1 MKRVALLTVLT
12 LLFLGG
18 RVLATAATVEG
29 TVQETSGAAAPNAEL
44 LVVNSSTGETTNVTT
59 DDAGQ
64 FSVQLPPGNYRI
76 YRQEDGEQTLLTKI
90 LVEEGETRELNLKPT
105 EEGESSLAAI
115 REYEIGVTKTSTLN
129 SQNLSDLINPF
140 PARKQGRF
148 YGSLY
153 AFHRNDNFDAPNYF
167 DPPGEPL
174 PEYKRN
180 QFGFTLG
187 AQLSSAIFLFGS
199 YDGLRINQGSTLLS
213 HVPNPAIKGGDFS
226 ELETPII
233 DPLTGLPFPDNSI
246 PTDRISPVASR
257 LLEVIPDPNR
267 EDPDRNYVNNDPLV
281 RNHDHINTRVDI
293 DLNARSK
300 LFVEY
305 AYTRSNRAYVHN
317 LPTFNSD
324 GVGRDHEASLSYNWS
339 ASERLLTFAKV
350 EFDRDSNYRLS
361 RNAGNEG
368 LLESLGISGLSV
380 NDPLE
385 EGYPAFNLN
394 GYTSFGDRSSP
405 TSSVRNRL
413 SLDTSL
419 TYVKNNHTFRAGFE
433 IGGRQLN
440 DFRSDGLYRGAF
452 SYNGTYTGDGFADF
466 LLGIP
471 DSATHGIGADRA
483 DLRRNQLEFSFRD
496 QWKVKPNLSF
506 AYGVTYRFIPP
517 YHSIANNVSGFHPL
531 LFEPPTDGEI
541 IIAGSE
547 RASELGFDGAVPGSL
562 VFPDKNDWSPNLGLS
577 FSPMGNNQLVMRA
590 SYSIWYDPPS
600 QWYFTRT
607 LTRNYPFYFIETAES
622 SDTEPSINIED
633 PFGSGATPEMTMRGM
648 EPRLK
653 NGYGHFW
660 RLAVNNEFARNWSLE
675 MAYVGR
681 KGSSDTRTI
690 PGNVPLP
697 GEGQIQARRPN
708 PSFGR
713 FSIVNNGG
721 SFSGHSLDLTAQKRL
736 SAGLSL
742 RSGFAWNRILSDEI
756 YGDPSNPRDLRAE
769 KATSNWVPK
778 RRFFIN
784 YIVDLPLTSIAPLQ
798 DTSAWVNWALEGWR
812 VSGIT
817 EIRDGR
823 VFTVTLPGDPNND
836 GVYGD
841 RPDRLSSGTLPS
853 SAQSIDQWFDTSAF
867 AEPAPYSFG
876 NSGRNILTGPGYQ
889 AWDVSVIKQT
899 RFSDGDLLE
908 FRLEF
913 FNAFNHANFDRP
925 NSSFGTDLFG
935 KIFGAARAREI
946 EIALK
951 YSF

>member
-1 MKRVALLTVLT
+1 MLAFLT
-12 LLFLGG
+12 LLVLGG
-18 RVLATAATVEG
+18 RVFAATATVEG

-44 LVVNSSTGETTNVTT
+44 LVVNSSTGEETTVKT

-64 FSVQLPPGNYRI
+64 FSVQLPPGHYRI
-76 YRQEDGEQTLLTKI
+76 YRQDKGGQTLLTKI
-90 LVEEGETRELNLKPT
+90 LVEEGETRELNLKP
-105 EEGESSLAAI
+105 EEGGDSSLAAI

-153 AFHRNDNFDAPNYF
+153 EFHRNDNFDAPNYF

-187 AQLSSAIFLFGS
+187 MQLSSAIFLFGS

-213 HVPNPAIKGGDFS
+213 HVPSPAMKGGDFS
-226 ELETPII
+226 ALEVPII
-233 DPLTGLPFPDNSI
+233 DPLTGLPFPDNRI
-246 PTDRISPVASR
+246 PKDRISPVALR
-257 LLEVIPDPNR
+257 LLDVIPDPNR

-281 RNHDHINTRVDI
+281 RNHDHFSTRADI
-293 DLNARSK
+293 DLNPRSK

-305 AYTRSNRAYVHN
+305 VYTRANRVRVHN
-317 LPTFNSD
+317 FPTFNSD
-324 GVGRDHEASLSYNWS
+324 TVGRDHEASLSYNWS
-339 ASERLLTFAKV
+339 ASDRLLTFAKL
-350 EFDRDSNYRLS
+350 EFDRSSDYGLS

-368 LLESLGISGLSV
+368 LLESLGIEGLRI

-385 EGYPAFNLN
+385 EGYPAFNLT

-405 TSSVRNRL
+405 ESSVRNRL

-419 TYVKNNHTFRAGFE
+419 TYVKNNHTFRASFE
-433 IGGRQLN
+433 ITGRQLN
-440 DFRSDGLYRGAF
+440 NFRSDGRYRGAF
-452 SYNGTYTGDGFADF
+452 SYNGTFTGDGFADF

-471 DSATHGIGADRA
+471 DSASHGIGSDRA

-496 QWKVKPNLSF
+496 QWKAKPNLSF
-506 AYGVTYRFIPP
+506 SYGMTYRFIPP
-517 YHSIANNVSGFHPL
+517 YHSIADNVSGFYPL
-531 LFEPPTDGEI
+531 LFEPPVDGEI
-541 IIAGSE
+541 IIAGSQ

-562 VFPDKNDWSPNLGLS
+562 VFPDKNDWSPHLGLS
-577 FSPMGNNQLVMRA
+577 LSPMGTNQLVVRA
-590 SYSIWYDPPS
+590 SYSIWYNPPS
-600 QWYFTRT
+600 QWYFTRS
-607 LTRNYPFYFIETAES
+607 LTRNYPFYFVESAES
-622 SDTEPSINIED
+622 SNTEPTIDIED
-633 PFGSGATPEMTMRGM
+633 PFGSDATAEMTMRGM
-648 EPRLK
+648 EPRLS
-653 NGYGHFW
+653 NAYGHYW
-660 RLAVNNEFARNWSLE
+660 RLAVNNEFVRNWSFE
-675 MAYVGR
+675 VAYVGR
-681 KGSSDTRTI
+681 KGSSATRTI

-697 GEGQIQARRPN
+697 GEGQIQERRPN
-708 PSFGR
+708 PNFGR
-713 FSIVNNGG
+713 FSIVNDGG
-721 SFSGHSLDLTAQKRL
+721 SFTGHSFDFTTQKRL

-742 RSGFAWNRILSDEI
+742 RSGFEWNSILSDEI
-756 YGDPSNPRDLRAE
+756 WGDPSNPRNLRAE

-778 RRFFIN
+778 RRFFLN
-784 YIVDLPLTSIAPLQ
+784 YIVDLPLTSLGPFQ
-798 DTSAWVNWALEGWR
+798 DTSAWVNWAIDGWR
-812 VSGIT
+812 LSGST

-823 VFTVTLPGDPNND
+823 AFSVTLPGDLNND

-841 RPDRLSSGTLPS
+841 RPDRLSSGALPS
-853 SAQSIDQWFDTSAF
+853 SARSIDQWFDTSAF

-876 NSGRNILTGPGYQ
+876 NSGRNILTSPGYQ
-889 AWDVSVIKQT
+889 AWDLSVIKQT

-913 FNAFNHANFDRP
+913 FNAFNNVNFGRP